1 VQGGWG
7 IRALDSLEAGYLEAL
22 GAVAFMGADL
32 EVVER
37 LVAAAAGLGEGA
49 AEPRPPHDLAGPLQ
63 ERCPGLVPRRLT
75 DEEFRV
81 LVGWA
86 RSLPGAF
93 ERCGRVLHATRINVR
108 GSDRLP
114 PRAQTTLRRLRRNI
128 RDMAPPPTTSE
139 LRTFAHELDDLARS
153 GWDLLQKAWP
163 DTAALR
169 RLE

>member
-1 VQGGWG
+1 MQGGWG
-7 IRALDSLEAGYLEAL
+7 IRALDSLEDGYLEAL

-37 LVAAAAGLGEGA
+37 LVAAAAGLGEA
-49 AEPRPPHDLAGPLQ
+49 AGDPRRRHELAGPLQ
-63 ERCPGLVPRRLT
+63 ERCPGLVPRRLS
-75 DEEFRV
+75 DAEFHD
-81 LVGWA
+81 LVAWA

-93 ERCGRVLHATRINVR
+93 ERRRRLLHATRINGR

-114 PRAQTTLRRLRRNI
+114 PRAQTTLRRLRRTI
-128 RDMAPPPTTSE
+128 RDMEPTPTTSE
-139 LRTFAHELDDLARS
+139 LRAFAHELDELARS

-169 RLE
+169 RLG